1 MMVLEKK
8 LRLKNVQKVFFKS
21 GEIQTQNNILVIC
34 VPSILKL
41 KTEILWFKDTQGGKK
56 NSATLP
62 RISFQV
68 TMFQQ

>member
-41 KTEILWFKDTQGGKK
+41 KTEIL
-56 NSATLP
+56 
-62 RISFQV
+62 
-68 TMFQQ
+68 